1 MFYHVCAASLAEG
14 IEKSMKALH
23 ENGIL
28 ETRENQDR
36 ENVMKE
42 IQLVLDVTEP
52 MSEPFV
58 SKAMPCDI
66 KVLVQ
71 YEDEFING
79 SADNAGWKYTYHGLY
94 TPFYDKALGELRRNS
109 KTRRSCIA
117 LGQGDITFTSD
128 PPCLQLIMF
137 NVVGGKLDITVVFRS
152 NDGVKAFPMNIH
164 AVRALQIKAAAELG
178 YETGCLHY
186 VANNFHAYENDI
198 LLLESYCALFDKYTT
213 PETLKRK
220 TYSREQYEKAKEAY
234 FDGNKKI

>member
-1 MFYHVCAASLAEG
+1 MFCHICAASLAEG
-14 IEKSMKALH
+14 IEKSMKALNA
-23 ENGIL
+23 NGIL
-28 ETRENQDR
+28 EKRENQDR
-36 ENVMKE
+36 ENLMKE
-42 IQLVLDVTEP
+42 IQLVLDVTDP

-94 TPFYDKALGELRRNS
+94 SPFYDKAIGELKRNL
-109 KTRRSCIA
+109 KTRRACIA
-117 LGQGDITFTSD
+117 LGQGDINFTSD

-137 NVVGGKLDITVVFRS
+137 NIVGGKLDITVVFRS

-164 AVRALQIKAAAELG
+164 AVRALQIMAAADLG
-178 YETGCLHY
+178 LETGCLHY

-198 LLLESYCALFDKYTT
+198 PLLESYCALFDKYTT

-220 TYSREQYEKAKEAY
+220 SYSRAQYEKAKEAY
-234 FDGNKKI
+234 FGTTEN